1 MNGDK
6 SVKLPIL
13 TSCCPAWVNFFE
25 KNFPDL
31 IDIPSTAKSPQ
42 QMFGAI
48 AKNYFAKQLNIP
60 REKLVVV
67 SVMPCVAK
75 KYEAQREE
83 FRVNNDP
90 DVNIS
95 ILRELATLIKQTVQD
110 FNSLPE
116 SDFDRPLGESTG
128 AAAIFGTTGGV
139 IEAAVRTAMN
149 YTLKTFT

>member
-1 MNGDK
+1 LNRLTKYLNGDK

-95 ILRELATLIKQTVQD
+95 I
-110 FNSLPE
+110 
-116 SDFDRPLGESTG
+116 
-128 AAAIFGTTGGV
+128 TT
-139 IEAAVRTAMN
+139 
-149 YTLKTFT
+149 